1 MIKSNKKIF
10 MLLMNSGFIQSINID
25 QLWLKYWELLLCT
38 RSAKNEQD
46 WYTVL
51 QSSQLEKVGAEIEN
65 ETKVATE
72 IELKERE
79 RENGGWWRVG
89 VQGTQKENNQEI
101 GGENDRL

>member
-1 MIKSNKKIF
+1 M
-10 MLLMNSGFIQSINID
+10 
-25 QLWLKYWELLLCT
+25 
-38 RSAKNEQD
+38 
-46 WYTVL
+46 

-65 ETKVATE
+65 ETEVATE

-89 VQGTQKENNQEI
+89 VQETQKENNQEI